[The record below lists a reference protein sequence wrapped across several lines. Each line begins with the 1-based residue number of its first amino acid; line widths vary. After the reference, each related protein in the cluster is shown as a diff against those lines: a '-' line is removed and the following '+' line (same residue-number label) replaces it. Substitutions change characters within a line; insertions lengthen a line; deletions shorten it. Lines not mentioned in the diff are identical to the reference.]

1 MRAPSS
7 TNAWLAANPPPDSA
21 FRQSLAGVAQRAL
34 AGESFDFAVRELLD
48 EFSLLQTTE
57 QRAQAIAEEPQ
68 LTGDPRHDAY
78 LAALGEHF
86 ALRFAVDRPQWV
98 TRPSGGAASSSPRVH
113 SSAADVT
120 REEIVDALT
129 ALGRMLHERG
139 IDGEMYV
146 VGGAAIALALDLP
159 PGWLNDAVTGFLV
172 GADPAAADEV
182 FGDRLDAA
190 SRFFVE
196 ELFASS

>member
-7 TNAWLAANPPPDSA
+7 TKAWLTANPPPDSA

-57 QRAQAIAEEPQ
+57 QRAGAIAEEPL

-86 ALRFAVDRPQWV
+86 ALRFALDRPQWV
-98 TRPSGGAASSSPRVH
+98 TRPERFLDRFWFKSEVRGFRAIAIAQSPAAFR
-113 SSAADVT
+113 
-120 REEIVDALT
+120 R
-129 ALGRMLHERG
+129 RG
-139 IDGEMYV
+139 IFIAA
-146 VGGAAIALALDLP
+146 GAL
-159 PGWLNDAVTGFLV
+159 
-172 GADPAAADEV
+172 E
-182 FGDRLDAA
+182 RC
-190 SRFFVE
+190 
-196 ELFASS
+196 